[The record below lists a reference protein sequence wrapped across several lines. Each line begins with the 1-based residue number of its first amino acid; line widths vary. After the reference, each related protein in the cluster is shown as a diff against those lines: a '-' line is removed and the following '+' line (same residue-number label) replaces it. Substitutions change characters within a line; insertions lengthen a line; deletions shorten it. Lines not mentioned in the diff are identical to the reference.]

1 MARRVHLK
9 KTPPSAT
16 AWEYK
21 LLTIGNPL
29 EPDTE
34 LRANVV
40 GKLGWELV
48 AIDAGVWVFKRP
60 FVEDANAS
68 AVPAEIEETV
78 PLATDHEPVLAIGQV
93 LPSLSPMSSASSS
106 PSPS

>member
-1 MARRVHLK
+1 VVRRVRFLK
-9 KTPPSAT
+9 KTPANAT

-34 LRANVV
+34 LRANVI
-40 GKLGWELV
+40 GKLGWELA

-60 FVEDANAS
+60 LVEDTNSDALAE
-68 AVPAEIEETV
+68 EIEQTV
-78 PLATDHEPVLAIGQV
+78 PLATDHESTLAIGEV
-93 LPSLSPMSSASSS
+93 LPT
-106 PSPS
+106 